1 MTGCCIPGCR
11 NRSENGFYMKRFPIS
26 KKQKIIWLKQIG
38 RENWKPKQYSAI
50 CEVHF
55 TKEMWEKPR
64 QDGSKKLKTQAVP
77 TSFPYTKVM
86 SESFDGKIKKLKYN
100 KNNDENNE
108 EPTSIVFNCSQ
119 VVSNVDEEHPA
130 IENNSCPPFID
141 NVEVYD
147 QMIHGNTHLLSL
159 SENNVNNENTN
170 VPATTSSSIFNVTSS
185 TLEYALEQITLLH
198 QKLEHKETEVK
209 QMKQQLEI
217 ANKVLKKC
225 DKTRETLMNCI
236 RRYRSTNKLRVE
248 NTLSQSTQL
257 FQKVFNNDQIEWLK
271 SNSSNRRMYKWSKK
285 TIKEA
290 LRIKFSCTNS
300 GYQELINQKIPL
312 PSTRTLRRSLY
323 PRNNR

>member
-1 MTGCCIPGCR
+1 
-11 NRSENGFYMKRFPIS
+11 
-26 KKQKIIWLKQIG
+26 
-38 RENWKPKQYSAI
+38 
-50 CEVHF
+50 
-55 TKEMWEKPR
+55 MWEEPR
-64 QDGSKKLKTQAVP
+64 QDGSKKLKAQAVP
-77 TSFPYTKVM
+77 TSFPHTKVM
-86 SESFDGKIKKLKYN
+86 SEYFDGKIKKLKYN

-225 DKTRETLMNCI
+225 DKTRETLMNRI

-248 NTLSQSTQL
+248 NTLS
-257 FQKVFNNDQIEWLK
+257 
-271 SNSSNRRMYKWSKK
+271 
-285 TIKEA
+285 
-290 LRIKFSCTNS
+290 
-300 GYQELINQKIPL
+300 
-312 PSTRTLRRSLY
+312 
-323 PRNNR
+323 